1 MFTPLHLLVPLIAL
15 LYASVGFGGATGYL
29 AVMGLSGVSPQIKLE
44 NGEETLR
51 WTLSIC
57 REHESRFC
65 RENWPFCN
73 SLLHFLPCRRSPDM
87 HKWLGPSRIPRKFAI
102 PLAENGQLNW
112 TKSS

>member
-1 MFTPLHLLVPLIAL
+1 MVWAFKNPAEIRDSAGRKWTV
-15 LYASVGFGGATGYL
+15 
-29 AVMGLSGVSPQIKLE
+29 KLDKVQ
-44 NGEETLR
+44 LR

-112 TKSS
+112 TKSSLASGLQVIS